1 MDGNTPGGEWDKSN
15 LPSRHV
21 SIGNTSAPH
30 RAFYYA
36 MGMTPEEISQPFVG
50 VVTTGICC
58 RTLCHVRRPK
68 PENVGFF
75 ENVAAALA
83 SDFRRCLRCQPELD
97 SGTAWRRSAGIV
109 SDALQL
115 IESSPSDHQS
125 VSSLADALSVSRR
138 YLVRVFQ
145 QQLRTSVKQV
155 LQAQRLM
162 IANSCWT
169 GLRSP

>member
-1 MDGNTPGGEWDKSN
+1 MAAWRPMTIAQLDEATEHSWQSRDVHFDG
-15 LPSRHV
+15 R
-21 SIGNTSAPH
+21 
-30 RAFYYA
+30 F
-36 MGMTPEEISQPFVG
+36 FVG

-83 SDFRRCLRCQPELD
+83 SGFRRCLRCQPELD